1 MENPSGG
8 KTALGLDTNVGALLC
23 YLPVCAISLI
33 YSIIVLVTDKDNR
46 FMRFHAFQSLLIT
59 GAYIV
64 VLIGVQILSAII
76 VGVTGSTILGLLVT
90 LLIFL
95 VVIGFLG
102 AMIYG
107 MVKGYQGQQFKFPV
121 VGDMAEKWS
130 NG

>member
-1 MENPSGG
+1 MSGG

-23 YLPVCAISLI
+23 YLPLCAISFI

-46 FMRFHAFQSLLIT
+46 TMRFHAFQSLLLT

-64 VLIGVQILSAII
+64 VVIALQIFTAI
-76 VGVTGSTILGLLVT
+76 VAGVTGSSMLAMLFYLLV
-90 LLIFL
+90 IA
-95 VVIGFLG
+95 VVVAFLG

-107 MVKGYQGQQFKFPV
+107 MVKGYQGEQFKFPV
-121 VGDMAEKWS
+121 VGDMAEKWA